1 MSLEGNKPRL
11 DSLRELF
18 KILADGD
25 ESAFGGLDLWS
36 MSYELLMSA
45 KLGGLPLI
53 AVKKTNDGSS
63 SRNDLAGKSALLL
76 GLRGESP
83 FDESRYPRLP
93 WGRPAVSAEVIQ
105 QIEEWIADGAPEFD
119 SEGHNNCDWKEADL
133 RTGTTVKVQSYHGL
147 APGYT
152 KYLSKHA

>member
-18 KILADGD
+18 KTVADGD

-53 AVKKTNDGSS
+53 AVKKTNDGSCNS
-63 SRNDLAGKSALLL
+63 NDLAGKSALLL

-93 WGRPAVSAEVIQ
+93 WGRPTVSAEVIQ

-119 SEGHNNCDWKEADL
+119 REDHNCDWKVTGLQAD
-133 RTGTTVKVQSYHGL
+133 TGVKVQSYHGL
-147 APGYT
+147 APEFA
-152 KYLSKHA
+152 KYSSKHV